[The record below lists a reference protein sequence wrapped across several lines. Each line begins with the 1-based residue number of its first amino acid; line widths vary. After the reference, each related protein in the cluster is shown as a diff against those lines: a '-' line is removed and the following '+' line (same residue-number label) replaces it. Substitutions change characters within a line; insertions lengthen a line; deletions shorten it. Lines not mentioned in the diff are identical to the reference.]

1 MSNVAVGSAAVATGL
16 GAALVGVVVTAVGL
30 IGRHPH
36 WGRDARRLVFVM
48 AAASVVAVVVME
60 WALIT
65 RDFTVRFVADNGS
78 STTPAVFNVATLW
91 SALEGSILLW
101 VLVLCGYTVAVV
113 VRFRSRGD
121 DPMLAWAL
129 LVMFIVSAF
138 FFALMVGPAAPFRSV
153 EVPVG
158 YDGPGPN
165 PLLQN
170 HILMA
175 FHPPILYLGYV
186 GFTVPFAFAIAAL
199 ATGRLGEGWLV
210 ATRRWTVA
218 AWGCLTLG
226 IVLGAWWSYETLGW
240 GGYWAWDPVE
250 NASLLPWLTGTAFL
264 HSVIVQERRG
274 MLRVWNL
281 SLIIA
286 TFSLTILGTFLTR
299 SGVLD
304 SVHAFT
310 ESGIGPAILGFF
322 GVVVAVSLVLI
333 AWRGDRLRT
342 PGAISTP
349 VSREGA
355 FLANN
360 ALFAAFAF
368 VVLLGT
374 VFPLIVEAIDGR
386 TMSVGNPYFDRMTR
400 PVGLALLFLMAVAP
414 MLPWSTTSSVVR
426 PLSRRLL
433 APAWCAALV
442 LLVAAVLGG
451 HGWSPMLAYGLG
463 GFAGG
468 AALRQLAVSVRRHKL
483 RGLTGRTNGGMVV
496 HVGVVLVA
504 VALASSQSYVRQA
517 EFDLAPGQS
526 AMIAGH
532 EVSYVGAAVTM
543 HSNRTERSAYV
554 RVDGAKTY
562 APAIAT
568 YPFAGRTI
576 GIPSVRS
583 TWRDDVAL
591 SVLSFPENTENT
603 EGPGGA
609 GGVGGTDGV
618 GGAGGLG
625 ATGGADGTGSTGS
638 DGAGLATDSVDG
650 TGRVILR
657 VTVQPMVMW
666 LWLGGIVMA
675 LGTVLSLLPSSRQ
688 SRRQHELSDATEGAS
703 GSQSGSGSRVV
714 VPA

>member
-1 MSNVAVGSAAVATGL
+1 MSNVAAGSAAVAMGL
-16 GAALVGVVVTAVGL
+16 GAAVVGAVVAALGVA
-30 IGRHPH
+30 GRHRR
-36 WGRDARRLVFVM
+36 WGRDVRRMVFVM
-48 AAASVVAVVVME
+48 AAAAVVAVVVME
-60 WALIT
+60 RALIT
-65 RDFTVRFVADNGS
+65 RDFTVKFVADNGS

-101 VLVLCGYTVAVV
+101 VLVLCGYAVAVA
-113 VRFRSRGD
+113 VRFRDRD
-121 DPMLAWAL
+121 NDVMLAWAL
-129 LVMFIVSAF
+129 LVMFLVSAF
-138 FFALMVGPAAPFRSV
+138 FFALMMGPAAPFRAV
-153 EVPVG
+153 EVPAG

-210 ATRRWTVA
+210 ATRRWTVV

-310 ESGIGPAILGFF
+310 ESGIGPAILGLFA
-322 GVVVAVSLVLI
+322 VVVAVSLVLI
-333 AWRGDRLRT
+333 AWRGDRLRST
-342 PGAISTP
+342 GAISSP

-414 MLPWSTTSSVVR
+414 MLPWSATSA
-426 PLSRRLL
+426 PLLSRRLL
-433 APAWCAALV
+433 APAWIAALV
-442 LLVAAVLGG
+442 LLAAAVLGG
-451 HGWSPMLAYGLG
+451 RGWAPMLAYGLG

-468 AALRQLAVSVRRHKL
+468 AALRQLAASVRRHGL
-483 RGLTGRTNGGMVV
+483 RGMAGRSSGGMVV
-496 HVGVVLVA
+496 HLGVVLIA
-504 VALASSQSYVRQA
+504 VALASSQSYVRQG
-517 EFDLAPGQS
+517 EFDLTPGQS
-526 AMIAGH
+526 AVIAGH
-532 EVSYVGAAVTM
+532 EVSYVGSAVTV

-554 RVDGAKTY
+554 RVDGSKTY

-583 TWRDDVAL
+583 TWRNDVAL
-591 SVLSFPENTENT
+591 SVLSFPD
-603 EGPGGA
+603 GGDNA
-609 GGVGGTDGV
+609 G
-618 GGAGGLG
+618 A
-625 ATGGADGTGSTGS
+625 AS
-638 DGAGLATDSVDG
+638 
-650 TGRVILR
+650 RVILR
-657 VTVQPMVMW
+657 VTVQPLIVW

-675 LGTVLSLLPSSRQ
+675 VGTVLCLLPGGRPARRIEQADTAEPSGEVPTDEVEVPPSLAAAGLSSSVQ
-688 SRRQHELSDATEGAS
+688 IPQDAGA
-703 GSQSGSGSRVV
+703 GSWHLKR
-714 VPA
+714 